1 MFAFDVTTPPPPPP
15 LKHLNPISIRELAS
29 QAEYVA
35 CVELQYAT
43 WGRDFHETVP
53 PSILLVAQK
62 LGGVAAGAFSA
73 SNELVGFVFGITGV
87 RDGEVVHWSDMLAVR
102 ADAQGKG
109 IGRLLKE
116 HQRAAAARAGA
127 RVVAWTYD
135 PLMVRNAHL
144 NFNVFGV
151 TVAEYVPNMYGRD
164 TGNALNR
171 GVDSDRL
178 VVEWHVDDAALTER
192 RQTIAAASAGK
203 PWDDVPTLGDAEHA
217 EGDAYRRVGETDR
230 LRIAI
235 PLDMTALL
243 GGDPVRS
250 AQWREANRAAFQRVL
265 HAGYCVN
272 AFTADRGRDRG
283 YYLLTR

>member
-1 MFAFDVTTPPPPPP
+1 VP
-15 LKHLNPISIRELAS
+15 S
-29 QAEYVA
+29 QADVAIRPLATHAEFVA
-35 CVELQYAT
+35 CVELQRAT
-43 WGRDFHETVP
+43 WGRDFRETVP

-62 LGGVAAGAFSA
+62 LGGVAAGAFSD
-73 SNELVGFVFGITGV
+73 SNDLLGFVFGITGV

-127 RVVAWTYD
+127 GVVAWTYD
-135 PLMVRNAHL
+135 PLMARNAHL

-151 TVAEYVPNMYGRD
+151 SVAEYVPNMYGRD

-178 VVEWHVDDAALTER
+178 VVEWQVDDAALAER

-203 PWDDVPTLGDAEHA
+203 PWDDVPTLGDAEYA
-217 EGDAYRRVGETDR
+217 EGDAYRGVGKSDR

-235 PLDMTALL
+235 PLDTTALL
-243 GGDPVRS
+243 AGDPVRA

-265 HAGYCVN
+265 HAGYRVN